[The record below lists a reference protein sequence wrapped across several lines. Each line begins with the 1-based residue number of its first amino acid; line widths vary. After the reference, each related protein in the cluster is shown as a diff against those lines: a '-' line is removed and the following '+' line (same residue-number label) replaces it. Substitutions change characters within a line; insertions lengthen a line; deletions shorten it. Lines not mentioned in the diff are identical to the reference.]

1 MSEDNDELRAEG
13 VKALQDLQ
21 EESET
26 SEEETVTQEEGA
38 GEELE
43 AEEELDPEIV
53 DVDPVQE
60 PAVLAPEPTP
70 EEAEE
75 IRKKQKARF
84 AQVLTRGLLNERL
97 RVVVED
103 GTPAGRKG
111 KLVLDAKDK
120 ILQYENL
127 GYEFN
132 YREGATGLNATSD
145 GRIRVGDL
153 VLMTV
158 SDEDYSILDEIR
170 TEKVKQKLSMA
181 RDEYHRRAGEA
192 GQEEGVSED
201 RSVTQVVSSRG

>member
-75 IRKKQKARF
+75 IRKKRKARF

-103 GTPAGRKG
+103 GTPDGRKG
-111 KLVLDAKDK
+111 KLVLDAQDK

-158 SDEDYSILDEIR
+158 SDDDYSILDEVR
-170 TEKVKQKLSMA
+170 SDKVKEKLSA
-181 RDEYHRRAGEA
+181 GREEYKRQVREAGE
-192 GQEEGVSED
+192 EEGMMDASSTEV
-201 RSVTQVVSSRG
+201 VTSRG